1 MKEKSN
7 QKESVQL
14 TESWWHLIHRA
25 SHSTSSCS
33 LRILGILT
41 MGLMKDSFNC
51 FPIRFLFQWLSLS
64 FDLHSRFQLGCYW
77 RKVPREAEGVI
88 LPSVQTAH
96 FILLREKWIAVFN
109 NILWQC
115 MNLPDP
121 QKLSHTHLLF
131 LQNPFISRFLNDSQM
146 NVKPRHHL
154 SFPHSPLSLIPVE
167 PKFDLSHHIIH
178 LSVIQ
183 AFYDSSL
190 LQSTARN
197 NFLYSAVFF
206 FPFLLTFLHIGI
218 MTPCIQK
225 TSSF

>member
-1 MKEKSN
+1 
-7 QKESVQL
+7 
-14 TESWWHLIHRA
+14 
-25 SHSTSSCS
+25 
-33 LRILGILT
+33 
-41 MGLMKDSFNC
+41 
-51 FPIRFLFQWLSLS
+51 
-64 FDLHSRFQLGCYW
+64 
-77 RKVPREAEGVI
+77 
-88 LPSVQTAH
+88 
-96 FILLREKWIAVFN
+96 
-109 NILWQC
+109 
-115 MNLPDP
+115 MNLPVP

-197 NFLYSAVFF
+197 NFLYSAGFF

-218 MTPCIQK
+218 MTHRHNDTLHPENLFLL
-225 TSSF
+225 T